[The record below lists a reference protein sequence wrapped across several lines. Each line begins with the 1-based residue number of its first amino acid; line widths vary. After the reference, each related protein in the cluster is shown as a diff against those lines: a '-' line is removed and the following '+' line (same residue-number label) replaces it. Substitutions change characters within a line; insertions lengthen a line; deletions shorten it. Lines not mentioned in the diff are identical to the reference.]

1 MKIILVG
8 AQGTGKSTICSR
20 LSKEL
25 DIELVDSISS
35 RFIKDKSLFDNLY
48 SIEYKNFQAKLFSYA
63 SDIYLNKESFIS
75 SRGFADSYAYLLHTY
90 NKTSDMTYYYLS
102 VVSEIFERSLQ
113 TQEDYHLFY
122 TPIEFELE
130 NSNNI
135 FRSQD
140 IDFQREVDEYIRVF
154 LKKSDIKYT
163 KISGGIEDRLDIIR
177 GVIR

>member
-1 MKIILVG
+1 
-8 AQGTGKSTICSR
+8 
-20 LSKEL
+20 
-25 DIELVDSISS
+25 
-35 RFIKDKSLFDNLY
+35 
-48 SIEYKNFQAKLFSYA
+48 
-63 SDIYLNKESFIS
+63 
-75 SRGFADSYAYLLHTY
+75 
-90 NKTSDMTYYYLS
+90 MTYYYLS

-140 IDFQREVDEYIRVF
+140 IDFQREVDEYIRAF